1 MRDQRGHECGSSV
14 SDRAGAGRHEELI
27 EQQLVADGLE
37 GDAIAWAFE
46 SHASV
51 FRQRRDG
58 EVAGEVDGGIVAE
71 DGQGL
76 VARGHLRI
84 GGGGQ
89 AEPEATDG
97 GLIQFALDGQRMRC
111 VEGWGVVL
119 ALDCDIHGGS
129 RNSWLRFEVSRPCA
143 RKKAQGRGTG
153 LLLPCRGGITG
164 LD

>member
-1 MRDQRGHECGSSV
+1 VRDQRGHECGSSV

-119 ALDCDIHGGS
+119 ALDCDIHGGVSQQLVEIRGFPPLRQKEGARTGHGALVALS
-129 RNSWLRFEVSRPCA
+129 RRHY
-143 RKKAQGRGTG
+143 GT
-153 LLLPCRGGITG
+153 
-164 LD
+164 